1 MFIIDIQSKVPI
13 FEQLKKQILEFIS
26 IGILLPNDKLPS
38 VRSLATDIGVNPNT
52 VSKAYQ
58 ELENQGYI
66 YSIKGKGC
74 FIADNQTDQLIKDD
88 KLDDF
93 KGCVNEMKKHQITK
107 DKLLE
112 IIEEVYKEE
121 TVWMKSFENKNVL
134 NHLNVTISSGSIFGL
149 IGPNGAGKSTLLYLL
164 NGISKC
170 DEGSILFDGKDVYEN
185 PDVKKDILFIS
196 DDPYYFH
203 FATIDEMKDFY
214 LTFYPQFNLET
225 YQHYVDLFRLPQ
237 NKPLKDYSKGM
248 KRQAMFALA
257 LAIAPKYLLLDEAFD
272 GLDPVMRLAFK
283 KAINQMIDENMT
295 VIISSHNLREL
306 EDICDSFG
314 ILDNGCMTTSG
325 DLYDI
330 KDHIHKIQ
338 LAFKE
343 ELNKEEFSHLD
354 VLSFHKQSRVINMV
368 VKGDINEIKDYLRM
382 FNPIMLVV
390 LPVNLEEIFIYE
402 MERKGYGVYD

>member
-1 MFIIDIQSKVPI
+1 MI
-13 FEQLKKQILEFIS
+13 E
-26 IGILLPNDKLPS
+26 
-38 VRSLATDIGVNPNT
+38 
-52 VSKAYQ
+52 
-58 ELENQGYI
+58 
-66 YSIKGKGC
+66 
-74 FIADNQTDQLIKDD
+74 IKD
-88 KLDDF
+88 
-93 KGCVNEMKKHQITK
+93 V
-107 DKLLE
+107 
-112 IIEEVYKEE
+112 
-121 TVWMKSFENKNVL
+121 MKSFENKNVL

-272 GLDPVMRLAFK
+272 GVDPVMRLAFK

-306 EDICDSFG
+306 EDICDHVGLLHKGGVLLSKDLETMKCNIQKVQCALPKEDDKKLEKMFD
-314 ILDNGCMTTSG
+314 ILQFNRRGKLVTMTVRGS
-325 DLYDI
+325 
-330 KDHIHKIQ
+330 
-338 LAFKE
+338 E
-343 ELNKEEFSHLD
+343 EQVMAKLS
-354 VLSFHKQSRVINMV
+354 VLK
-368 VKGDINEIKDYLRM
+368 
-382 FNPIMLVV
+382 
-390 LPVNLEEIFIYE
+390 PVFYECIPLSLEEIFISE
-402 MERKGYGVYD
+402 TEVVGYDIKNLIL

>member
-1 MFIIDIQSKVPI
+1 MI
-13 FEQLKKQILEFIS
+13 E
-26 IGILLPNDKLPS
+26 
-38 VRSLATDIGVNPNT
+38 
-52 VSKAYQ
+52 
-58 ELENQGYI
+58 
-66 YSIKGKGC
+66 
-74 FIADNQTDQLIKDD
+74 IKD
-88 KLDDF
+88 
-93 KGCVNEMKKHQITK
+93 V
-107 DKLLE
+107 
-112 IIEEVYKEE
+112 
-121 TVWMKSFENKNVL
+121 MKSFENKNVL

-343 ELNKEEFSHLD
+343 ELNKEEFE
-354 VLSFHKQSRVINMV
+354 SFRCS
-368 VKGDINEIKDYLRM
+368 L
-382 FNPIMLVV
+382 FP
-390 LPVNLEEIFIYE
+390 
-402 MERKGYGVYD
+402 

>member
-1 MFIIDIQSKVPI
+1 MI
-13 FEQLKKQILEFIS
+13 E
-26 IGILLPNDKLPS
+26 
-38 VRSLATDIGVNPNT
+38 
-52 VSKAYQ
+52 
-58 ELENQGYI
+58 
-66 YSIKGKGC
+66 
-74 FIADNQTDQLIKDD
+74 IKD
-88 KLDDF
+88 
-93 KGCVNEMKKHQITK
+93 V
-107 DKLLE
+107 
-112 IIEEVYKEE
+112 
-121 TVWMKSFENKNVL
+121 MKSFENKNVL

-225 YQHYVDLFRLPQ
+225 YQHYVNLFRLPQ

-283 KAINQMIDENMT
+283 K
-295 VIISSHNLREL
+295 L
-306 EDICDSFG
+306 
-314 ILDNGCMTTSG
+314 
-325 DLYDI
+325 
-330 KDHIHKIQ
+330 
-338 LAFKE
+338 
-343 ELNKEEFSHLD
+343 
-354 VLSFHKQSRVINMV
+354 
-368 VKGDINEIKDYLRM
+368 
-382 FNPIMLVV
+382 
-390 LPVNLEEIFIYE
+390 
-402 MERKGYGVYD
+402 

>member
-1 MFIIDIQSKVPI
+1 MI
-13 FEQLKKQILEFIS
+13 E
-26 IGILLPNDKLPS
+26 
-38 VRSLATDIGVNPNT
+38 
-52 VSKAYQ
+52 
-58 ELENQGYI
+58 
-66 YSIKGKGC
+66 
-74 FIADNQTDQLIKDD
+74 IKD
-88 KLDDF
+88 
-93 KGCVNEMKKHQITK
+93 V
-107 DKLLE
+107 
-112 IIEEVYKEE
+112 
-121 TVWMKSFENKNVL
+121 MKSFENKNVL

-170 DEGSILFDGKDVYEN
+170 DEGSILFDG
-185 PDVKKDILFIS
+185 
-196 DDPYYFH
+196 
-203 FATIDEMKDFY
+203 KDFY

-314 ILDNGCMTTSG
+314 ILENGQMTTSG
-325 DLYDI
+325 DLYEI
-330 KDHIHKIQ
+330 KENIHKIQ

-382 FNPIMLVV
+382 FNPIMLEV

-402 MERKGYGVYD
+402 MERKGYGIYD

>member
-1 MFIIDIQSKVPI
+1 MI
-13 FEQLKKQILEFIS
+13 E
-26 IGILLPNDKLPS
+26 
-38 VRSLATDIGVNPNT
+38 
-52 VSKAYQ
+52 
-58 ELENQGYI
+58 
-66 YSIKGKGC
+66 
-74 FIADNQTDQLIKDD
+74 IKD
-88 KLDDF
+88 
-93 KGCVNEMKKHQITK
+93 V
-107 DKLLE
+107 
-112 IIEEVYKEE
+112 
-121 TVWMKSFENKNVL
+121 MKSFENKNVL

-283 KAINQMIDENMT
+283 KAINQIIDENMT

-306 EDICDSFG
+306 EDICDHVGLLHKGGVLLSKDLETMKCNIQKVQCALPKEDDKKLEKMFD
-314 ILDNGCMTTSG
+314 ILQFNRRGKLVTMTVRGSEKQVMAK
-325 DLYDI
+325 L
-330 KDHIHKIQ
+330 
-338 LAFKE
+338 
-343 ELNKEEFSHLD
+343 S
-354 VLSFHKQSRVINMV
+354 VLK
-368 VKGDINEIKDYLRM
+368 
-382 FNPIMLVV
+382 
-390 LPVNLEEIFIYE
+390 PVFYECIPLSLEEIFISE
-402 MERKGYGVYD
+402 TEVVGYDIKKLIF

>member
-1 MFIIDIQSKVPI
+1 MI
-13 FEQLKKQILEFIS
+13 E
-26 IGILLPNDKLPS
+26 
-38 VRSLATDIGVNPNT
+38 
-52 VSKAYQ
+52 
-58 ELENQGYI
+58 
-66 YSIKGKGC
+66 
-74 FIADNQTDQLIKDD
+74 IKD
-88 KLDDF
+88 
-93 KGCVNEMKKHQITK
+93 V
-107 DKLLE
+107 
-112 IIEEVYKEE
+112 
-121 TVWMKSFENKNVL
+121 MKSFENKNVL

-149 IGPNGAGKSTLLYLL
+149 IGPNGAGQSTLLYLL

-170 DEGSILFDGKDVYEN
+170 DEGSILFDGKEVYEN

-314 ILDNGCMTTSG
+314 ILENGCMTTSG

-338 LAFKE
+338 IAFKE

-382 FNPIMLVV
+382 FNPIMLEV

>member
-1 MFIIDIQSKVPI
+1 MI
-13 FEQLKKQILEFIS
+13 E
-26 IGILLPNDKLPS
+26 
-38 VRSLATDIGVNPNT
+38 
-52 VSKAYQ
+52 
-58 ELENQGYI
+58 
-66 YSIKGKGC
+66 
-74 FIADNQTDQLIKDD
+74 IKD
-88 KLDDF
+88 
-93 KGCVNEMKKHQITK
+93 V
-107 DKLLE
+107 
-112 IIEEVYKEE
+112 
-121 TVWMKSFENKNVL
+121 MKSFENKNVL

-248 KRQAMFALA
+248 KRQAMLALA

-306 EDICDSFG
+306 EDICDHVGLLHKGGVLLSKDLETMKCNIQKVQCALPKEDDKKLEKMFD
-314 ILDNGCMTTSG
+314 ILQFNRRGKLVTMTVRGSEKQVMAK
-325 DLYDI
+325 L
-330 KDHIHKIQ
+330 
-338 LAFKE
+338 
-343 ELNKEEFSHLD
+343 S
-354 VLSFHKQSRVINMV
+354 VLK
-368 VKGDINEIKDYLRM
+368 
-382 FNPIMLVV
+382 
-390 LPVNLEEIFIYE
+390 PVFYECIPLSLEEIFISE
-402 MERKGYGVYD
+402 TEVVGYDIKNLIL